1 MKTEVFYLMKITPEI
16 VDKMA
21 HLARIHLEASEKS
34 DLVQDLEQI
43 LNWMAKLRELD
54 TSGVEPLIHMSS
66 EINSF
71 REDLPSQPISQSE
84 AFLNAPSHDSRHFLV
99 PKVIDL

>member
-1 MKTEVFYLMKITPEI
+1 MNITPEI

-21 HLARIHLEASEKS
+21 HLARLHLEPSEK
-34 DLVQDLEQI
+34 DALIQDLEQI

-54 TSGVEPLIHMSS
+54 TSGVEPLTHMSS
-66 EINSF
+66 EVNAF
-71 REDLPSQPISQSE
+71 REDKSAPPTHSQE
-84 AFLNAPSHDSRHFLV
+84 AFLNAPAHDGRHFLV